1 MPFQPAETQIAA
13 GRQDKAYWAD
23 LWHYRE
29 LLGFLAW
36 RDVKV
41 RYKQATLGIAWAVV
55 QPAITMVIFT
65 FVFGKLANM
74 PNDNTPYPLVVLAG
88 LLPWQLFSSAFSG
101 ASGSLLNNASL
112 VSKVYFP
119 RLIIPLSA
127 LAVALVDF
135 AVVLALYS
143 AAMLWF
149 GVLPSWHVVFLP
161 LFILLALLA
170 AFGTG
175 AWLTALTVQYRDFR
189 FIAPFMLQVGVFLS
203 PVGFRTDNMPNWRG
217 LLALNPLTGVIDG
230 FRWCLLGNSATLDSN
245 VTVTSVALIAILV
258 FTGVS
263 YFRRTEK
270 LLADN
275 I

>member
-1 MPFQPAETQIAA
+1 MSSRAAETQIVA
-13 GRQDKAYWAD
+13 GRQDKAYWTD
-23 LWHYRE
+23 LWHFRE

-55 QPAITMVIFT
+55 QPAVTMVIFT

-119 RLIIPLSA
+119 RLVIPLSA

-135 AVVLALYS
+135 AVVLCLY
-143 AAMLWF
+143 AVMMLWF

-161 LFILLALLA
+161 LFIILGLLA

-217 LLALNPLTGVIDG
+217 LLGLNPLTGVIDG
-230 FRWCLLGNSATLDSN
+230 FRWCLLGRSATLDPN
-245 VTVTSVALIAILV
+245 VIVTSVVLIAILV
-258 FTGVS
+258 FTGVW
-263 YFRRTEK
+263 YFRRTER